1 MLDWFRKG
9 ALVAGFALGAAAASA
24 STVTLQEQAGG
35 LFGEAGFAGVT
46 VTVPGT
52 GSQVAR
58 VGAFRVTDSTR
69 NFLAWCVDAATTLKL
84 PSQYSTTDTP
94 FQNATTWS
102 SNVVNNVQRLFDTA
116 ARQLNVNDVVQAAGF
131 QVALWAIIYE
141 DPANPL
147 NVDSGDFRMTKGSQ
161 EVRDAANAFLA
172 GLDGPAT
179 SRYDLTFWASATD
192 HKGNRL
198 SQNLLEATV
207 IPLPAAVWMLLAAL
221 GTLFV
226 AGKARRRVA

>member
-1 MLDWFRKG
+1 MFDWVRKG
-9 ALVAGFALGAAAASA
+9 VLVAGFALGAAAASA
-24 STVTLQEQAGG
+24 STVNLQEQAKG
-35 LFGEAGFAGVT
+35 LFGNAGFEAVT

-58 VGAFRVTDSTR
+58 VGAFRVTDSAR
-69 NFLAWCVDAATTLKL
+69 NFLAWCVDAATTLNL
-84 PSQYSTTDTP
+84 PSKYSTTDTP
-94 FQNATTWS
+94 FQNANIWS

-116 ARQLNVNDVVQAAGF
+116 ARGLDVENRVQAAAF

-141 DPANPL
+141 DPGNPL
-147 NVDSGDFRMTKGSQ
+147 NVDSGIFQMTKGSQ
-161 EVRDAANAFLA
+161 DVRDAANAFLA

-179 SRYDLTFWASATD
+179 SRYDLTFWESKTVD
-192 HKGNRL
+192 GKRL